1 MISKDTTPVKFC
13 YNCLT
18 YAGLLNQEGRPWS
31 ILLTAYNLIML
42 NAIGLG
48 AIKIILWGD
57 GNLQELIQ
65 AMSAT
70 IIYVHINAK
79 AIKILYCETEIR
91 KLFESLEQLR
101 TELLEDIDNQ
111 HHIIDAESFLFKL
124 NTGYAL
130 LMMSFPA
137 VSLGI
142 NIFTDY
148 ITQSERPHL
157 IFQVWIPWSMK
168 EFWPYLGGMLF
179 TTVLSI
185 SSCIFYTSYIIFLF
199 TITFELSG
207 FIKVLQAK
215 LENNGIIDSNT
226 YRHHL
231 AVMQLI
237 QTCNDIYSGQLYFE
251 TLVSSLQPCGFGY
264 TLIKAARRQ
273 DPVVFDLLYKS
284 FLAVSAPFII
294 CSCGQ
299 EISNQMEMLH
309 NSSYMGPWYQ
319 ISPKFRKDLLI
330 MKILNTKPIT
340 LSYRRLV
347 TFNNACF
354 ATVAQGIYS
363 YLAMI
368 NNLEDSE

>member
-1 MISKDTTPVKFC
+1 
-13 YNCLT
+13 
-18 YAGLLNQEGRPWS
+18 
-31 ILLTAYNLIML
+31 ML

>member
-1 MISKDTTPVKFC
+1 
-13 YNCLT
+13 
-18 YAGLLNQEGRPWS
+18 
-31 ILLTAYNLIML
+31 ML
-42 NAIGLG
+42 NALGLG

-101 TELLEDIDNQ
+101 QELLEDIDNQ

-124 NTGYAL
+124 NTGYVL

-137 VSLGI
+137 VSFGI
-142 NIFTDY
+142 NTFTDY

-157 IFQVWIPWSMK
+157 IFQVWIPWSTK
-168 EFWPYLGGMLF
+168 EFWPYLGAMF
-179 TTVLSI
+179 YTTVLSI
-185 SSCIFYTSYIIFLF
+185 SSGILYTSYTIFLF

-207 FIKVLQAK
+207 FIKVLQVK
-215 LENNGIIDSNT
+215 LETNGIIDRNT

-231 AVMQLI
+231 AIMQLI
-237 QTCNDIYSGQLYFE
+237 QTCNEIYSGQLYFE

-264 TLIKAARRQ
+264 TLIK
-273 DPVVFDLLYKS
+273 
-284 FLAVSAPFII
+284 
-294 CSCGQ
+294 
-299 EISNQMEMLH
+299 MEMLH

-319 ISPKFRKDLLI
+319 ISPKLRKELLI

-340 LSYRRLV
+340 LSYRRFV